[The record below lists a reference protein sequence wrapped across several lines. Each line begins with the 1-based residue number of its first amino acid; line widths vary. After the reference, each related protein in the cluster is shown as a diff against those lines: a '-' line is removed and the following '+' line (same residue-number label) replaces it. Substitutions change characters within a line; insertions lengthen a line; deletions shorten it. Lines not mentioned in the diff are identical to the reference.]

1 MRHDVR
7 MYESIFRLLAGGVL
21 TAVGL
26 GLLYVS
32 LVAAVA
38 VLLIGVPTL
47 LVGCVARGV
56 VEGTF
61 ELEARRRNGDVPG

>member
-1 MRHDVR
+1 
-7 MYESIFRLLAGGVL
+7 MYDSVFRLVFGFVF
-21 TAVGL
+21 TAAGL

-38 VLLIGVPTL
+38 VLLVGVPML